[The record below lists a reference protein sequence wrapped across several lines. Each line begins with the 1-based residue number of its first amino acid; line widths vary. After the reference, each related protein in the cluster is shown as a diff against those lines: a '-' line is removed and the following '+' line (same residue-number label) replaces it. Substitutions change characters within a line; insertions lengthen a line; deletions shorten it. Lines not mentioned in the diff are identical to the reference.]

1 MRVPGFLARQF
12 IVPGSLR
19 NTPTG
24 FSVGARNPI
33 GDGMLVEIGHIRIDG
48 VDVSPDQI
56 TARRMGEDTIHRAA
70 DVSRTSPV
78 AFQKGDQVTF
88 DIVGLQL
95 DPGDHLLEVEI
106 TELNIGQIT
115 IGLTEKLAG

>member
-24 FSVGARNPI
+24 FSVQARNPI
-33 GDGMLVEIGHIRIDG
+33 GDGMLVDIGHIQIDG
-48 VDVSPDQI
+48 VAVEPAAI
-56 TARRMGEDTIHRAA
+56 TATRAGEATVHRAA

-78 AFQKGDQVTF
+78 AFCKGDEVTF
-88 DIVGLQL
+88 HIEGLQL
-95 DPGDHLLEVEI
+95 EPGDHLLEVDLV
-106 TELNIGQIT
+106 ELNMGQLSIGIR
-115 IGLTEKLAG
+115 EPLAG